1 MKILSVFGRK
11 EASPDTVDLEF
22 MGFGNVGA
30 LIFASQPATLK
41 LDPKS
46 KPFEVK
52 GFGKGRC

>member
-30 LIFASQPATLK
+30 LNICLPARHFK
-41 LDPKS
+41 IRP
-46 KPFEVK
+46 
-52 GFGKGRC
+52 